1 MERST
6 GPGLWILGCFL
17 FYTIIL
23 SLFFNLPEKNI
34 ITAKNFFTV
43 ARDAT
48 WAPFSFAGKE
58 SQLTAFTDE
67 LLSTIAEDQQFIVH
81 VKPASPN
88 NLFLGLNNGDYEGAL
103 SARAIDGIVLKKY
116 YTSPIFY
123 AFGPV
128 IIARIPSSI
137 RSTEDL
143 RGRTVGITST
153 VEFLMHFPIDPDTTY
168 ISYPHIFDALAAL
181 ANGSLHAVIGS
192 KVLAEIY
199 VSSLYRDKLAIV
211 SAPLSDSGLRLF
223 TLRNEE
229 GMLFIKLFSDGLEN
243 LKKSGVYAKLLQKWK
258 LMGSNQDIM
267 LYSPPEVPSQD
278 DIKSPVE

>member
-17 FYTIIL
+17 FYTIVL
-23 SLFFNLPEKNI
+23 SLFFNLPERAI
-34 ITAKNFFTV
+34 IPTTKLFTV
-43 ARDAT
+43 AHDAT

-67 LLSTIAEDQQFIVH
+67 LLSTIAEDQQFIIH
-81 VKPASPN
+81 VRPASPN
-88 NLFLGLNNGDYEGAL
+88 NLFSGLNNGDYEGVL
-103 SARAIDGIVLKKY
+103 SARTMDGVVLKKY

-128 IIARIPSSI
+128 IIAKIPSNI
-137 RSTEDL
+137 RTAEDL

-153 VEFLMHFPIDPDTTY
+153 VEFLMQYPTDPDTTY
-168 ISYPHIFDALAAL
+168 ISYPHISDALAAL
-181 ANGSLHAVIGS
+181 ANGSVQAVIGS

-199 VSSLYRDKLAIV
+199 VSSLYRDKLSIV
-211 SAPLSDSGLRLF
+211 SVPLSDSGLRLF

-229 GMLFIKLFSDGLEN
+229 GLSLIKLFSDGLEN
-243 LKKSGVYAKLLQKWK
+243 LKKNGVYAKLLQKWK
-258 LMGSNQDIM
+258 LMGSDQNIM
-267 LYSPPEVPSQD
+267 LYSPPEDPAQD
-278 DIKSPVE
+278 DMKSPVE